1 MPSAQSCVST
11 GQRFAAVAEIWAQR
25 QSSGLLTLH
34 CGSVCVW
41 GPCSQ
46 THHSLSPPAQCAN
59 SIQKHMSLL
68 SEPPLW
74 SLSCLLCLGRSQSA
88 LGWPRCSTAPYFV
101 LEAHLRAYLISGAP
115 PNLPTSLST
124 SLSSLSRCSGFVEE
138 QGMSRVC
145 GEQGQRPKGQE
156 REQLCRGVSS
166 PERALSSRRQQH
178 LEILSPQSSPNSAS
192 VWSGPQG
199 GI

>member
-11 GQRFAAVAEIWAQR
+11 GQRFAAVAQIWAQR

-101 LEAHLRAYLISGAP
+101 LEAHLRAYLVLGCPPKPANIPEHISELCRGA
-115 PNLPTSLST
+115 
-124 SLSSLSRCSGFVEE
+124 GDE
-138 QGMSRVC
+138 QGLW
-145 GEQGQRPKGQE
+145 GAGTKAQRPGDRAALQ
-156 REQLCRGVSS
+156 GVSS
-166 PERALSSRRQQH
+166 PE
-178 LEILSPQSSPNSAS
+178 
-192 VWSGPQG
+192 
-199 GI
+199 